1 MKYCIIALIASLV
14 FVSCSQTKEFTI
26 PTMSGTK
33 IYSPNG
39 VEMNVE
45 KTDCLT
51 KIKIK
56 KNKFLDKTYC
66 AYLLSYDDS
75 TKMLV
80 PFGMDYTLV
89 PKSRAVWRNVGY
101 GFCTA
106 GIATF
111 SVGFIGS
118 LLGNVT
124 NASWLHDGGKYSAIA
139 GGVITGIGS
148 TFSLFNSLKGDP
160 FMHKTIRAKYNFDY
174 RPRQMCN
181 QDLFVER

>member
-1 MKYCIIALIASLV
+1 MASLV

-51 KIKIK
+51 KVKIK

-101 GFCTA
+101 CFCTA

-124 NASWLHDGGKYSAIA
+124 NASWLHDGGKYSTCTVENPHI
-139 GGVITGIGS
+139 INSIYFRS
-148 TFSLFNSLKGDP
+148 IIKENDFNGKD
-160 FMHKTIRAKYNFDY
+160 
-174 RPRQMCN
+174 
-181 QDLFVER
+181 QDRIYSNNYHSRW